1 MGCGKEERPPPSLHL
16 PSLSLSLPLPLG
28 LTVKTRVE
36 DSVRASAFATSAE
49 AVGPAA
55 AVGAANAAATADA
68 KGVPW
73 ASGSAPSPLLGY
85 PPVMADAG

>member
-1 MGCGKEERPPPSLHL
+1 M
-16 PSLSLSLPLPLG
+16 
-28 LTVKTRVE
+28 
-36 DSVRASAFATSAE
+36 RASAFATSAE

-55 AVGAANAAATADA
+55 AVGAADAAATADA